1 VTTDDQEFPALEIK
15 DDSVKKPYV
24 TPELIVHGAVE
35 KLTEKIGP
43 GNQYDNSMQQ
53 NKSG

>member
-1 VTTDDQEFPALEIK
+1 MTVDKEEFPASETK
-15 DDSVKKPYV
+15 EGGAKKPYV

-43 GNQYDNSMQQ
+43 GNQYDNTMQQ
-53 NKSG
+53 NKS